1 MCCDLYYFK
10 NDNGYINNNDEE
22 ITATAASESDDG

>member
-10 NDNGYINNNDEE
+10 NDGYINNNDEE